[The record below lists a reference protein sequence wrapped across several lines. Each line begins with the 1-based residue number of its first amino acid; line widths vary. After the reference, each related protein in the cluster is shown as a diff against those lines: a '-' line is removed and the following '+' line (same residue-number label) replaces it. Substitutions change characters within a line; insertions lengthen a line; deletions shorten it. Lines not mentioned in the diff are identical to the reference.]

1 LDRNPGPELGYI
13 IEVTGERALAELT
26 VDTTRPLK
34 DEYYPGQPGSYVKI
48 PFHDAAVIGI
58 VSGIRV
64 ADRKRHHGDV
74 AQPDS
79 GLRIA
84 NILMIGTI
92 DARGMFSRGVA
103 VYPNV
108 GQKLLMV
115 GARELNEVFS
125 EYVHFGFSFGSPIQ
139 AREQRAYVH
148 VDRFFGRHTAVLGT
162 TGCGKSCTVA
172 SILQR
177 AVQKYPDTHLI
188 VLDLHGEYAAA
199 FPNDVHVIEA
209 DKVELPYW
217 MLDFEEF
224 TNLTTDPTEVAYQNQ
239 LSVLRNAILQARQTT
254 DRREGLNLGEAITVD
269 SPIYYALEDML
280 GLIRGFNIQMVP
292 GTTGKLERGPLYG
305 AFDRFMI
312 RFEAR
317 QTDPRFRFMFSPRN
331 YVSNSSLN
339 DLLKEYLSIDTG
351 TRATIVDLS
360 GIPSEAVG
368 VVIAVVARLVFE
380 FNLWN
385 PARSRFPILMVF
397 EEAHNYIPSRIDPH
411 FSAAKKAV
419 ERIAKEGRKYGV
431 GMLVVSQRPKEL
443 DETVI
448 SSCNTFV
455 VMRTTN
461 PDDQNYVRRLV
472 PDSLSGLMDIL
483 PSLRTGEA
491 LILGDAL
498 ALPSRVLID
507 TPDPKP
513 LSADV
518 QFSEW
523 WADGMKQ
530 MDVDR
535 VVRRWRSR
543 QHDL

>member
-1 LDRNPGPELGYI
+1 
-13 IEVTGERALAELT
+13 
-26 VDTTRPLK
+26 
-34 DEYYPGQPGSYVKI
+34 
-48 PFHDAAVIGI
+48 
-58 VSGIRV
+58 
-64 ADRKRHHGDV
+64 
-74 AQPDS
+74 
-79 GLRIA
+79 
-84 NILMIGTI
+84 
-92 DARGMFSRGVA
+92 
-103 VYPNV
+103 
-108 GQKLLMV
+108 
-115 GARELNEVFS
+115 
-125 EYVHFGFSFGSPIQ
+125 
-139 AREQRAYVH
+139 
-148 VDRFFGRHTAVLGT
+148 
-162 TGCGKSCTVA
+162 VA

-177 AVQKYPDTHLI
+177 AVQKFPDTHI
-188 VLDLHGEYAAA
+188 VVLDLHGEYAAA
-199 FPNDVHVIEA
+199 FPNDVRVIEA

-217 MLDFEEF
+217 LLDFEEF
-224 TNLTTDPTEVAYQNQ
+224 TNLTADPTEASYQNQ

-269 SPIYYALEDML
+269 SPIYYSLEDML

-292 GTTGKLERGPLYG
+292 TASGRMERGPLYG

-317 QTDPRFRFMFSPRN
+317 QSDPRFRFMFSPRN
-331 YVSNSSLN
+331 YVSNDSLN
-339 DLLKEYLSIDTG
+339 ELLKEYLSIDLG

-368 VVIAVVARLVFE
+368 VVVAVVARLVFE

-397 EEAHNYIPSRIDPH
+397 EEAHNYIPSRPDPH
-411 FSAAKKAV
+411 FSATKKAV
-419 ERIAKEGRKYGV
+419 ARIAKEGRKYGV
-431 GMLVVSQRPKEL
+431 GMMVVSQRPKEL

-472 PDSLSGLMDIL
+472 PDSLAGLMDIL

-491 LILGDAL
+491 LVLGDAL

-530 MDVDR
+530 LDVDR